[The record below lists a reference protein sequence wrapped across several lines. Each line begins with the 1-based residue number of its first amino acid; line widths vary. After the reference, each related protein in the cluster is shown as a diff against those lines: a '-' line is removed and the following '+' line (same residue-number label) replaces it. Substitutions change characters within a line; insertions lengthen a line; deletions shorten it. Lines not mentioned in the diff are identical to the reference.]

1 MMSDPITDL
10 ALELRMLKERRD
22 EELRSTYNR
31 SLPFADAQFDRWERA
46 KALGF
51 GDKTSIYD
59 SSCIFGDVAV
69 GKNTWIGPFT
79 ILDGSGGGLMIGDNC
94 SISAGVQIYTHDT
107 VLWAVS
113 GGVQEARKAAVKI
126 GSNSYIGAQS
136 VIVAGVTIGSRCV
149 IAANSLVNRDVPD
162 GTIVGGTP
170 ARRLGFIEGEGV
182 DARLVFDRKTGG
194 AA

>member
-1 MMSDPITDL
+1 MMSDPIADL
-10 ALELRMLKERRD
+10 ALELRLLKNRRD
-22 EELRSTYNR
+22 EELRASFNR

-59 SSCIFGDVAV
+59 SACVFGDVTV
-69 GKNTWIGPFT
+69 GMNTWIGPFT
-79 ILDGSGGGLMIGDNC
+79 VLDGSGGGLSIGDNC

-113 GGVQEARKAAVKI
+113 GGVQPAKKSAVRI
-126 GSNSYIGAQS
+126 GSNTYIGAQC
-136 VIVAGVTIGSRCV
+136 VIVAGITIGARCV

-162 GTIVGGTP
+162 GMIVGGTP
-170 ARRLGFIEGEGV
+170 ARQLGHVEGEGA
-182 DARLVFDRKTGG
+182 DAKLVFDSIADR
-194 AA
+194 AS

>member
-1 MMSDPITDL
+1 MSDPITHL
-10 ALELRMLKERRD
+10 AFELRKLKEQRD
-22 EELRSTYNR
+22 AELLATYNR

-59 SSCIFGDVAV
+59 SSFIFGDVKV
-69 GKNTWIGPFT
+69 GFETWIGPFT
-79 ILDGSGGGLMIGDNC
+79 LLDGSGGGLVIGDHC
-94 SISAGVQIYTHDT
+94 SISAGVHIYTHDT

-113 GGVQEARKAAVKI
+113 GGVQTARKSAVKI
-126 GSNSYIGAQS
+126 GSNTYIGAQS
-136 VIVAGVTIGSRCV
+136 VIVAGVTIGERCV

-170 ARRLGFIEGEGV
+170 ARRLGHVEGEGA
-182 DARLVFDRKTGG
+182 DARLVFSRQGDR
-194 AA
+194 A

>member
-1 MMSDPITDL
+1 MSEPITDL
-10 ALELRMLKERRD
+10 ALELQRLKAQRD
-22 EELRSTYNR
+22 AELRATFNR

-59 SSCIFGDVAV
+59 SSCIFGDVTV
-69 GKNTWIGPFT
+69 GSNTWIGPFT
-79 ILDGSGGGLMIGDNC
+79 ILDGSGGGLSIGDNC
-94 SISAGVQIYTHDT
+94 SISAGVHVYTHDT

-113 GGVQEARKAAVKI
+113 GGVQAAKKSAVKI
-126 GSNSYIGAQS
+126 GLNTYIGAQS
-136 VIVAGVTIGSRCV
+136 VIVAGVTIGERCV

-170 ARRLGFIEGEGV
+170 AKKLGHVEGRGV
-182 DARLVFDRKTGG
+182 DARLVFDSKTG
-194 AA
+194 AAS

>member
-1 MMSDPITDL
+1 VSGEIDVL
-10 ALELRMLKERRD
+10 AKALRELKEHRD
-22 EELRSTYNR
+22 QELRSSFNR

-59 SSCIFGDVAV
+59 SSVVMGDVAV
-69 GKNTWIGPFT
+69 GYETWIGPYT
-79 ILDGSGGGLMIGDNC
+79 MLDGSGGGLVIGDHC
-94 SISAGVQIYTHDT
+94 SISTGVHIYTHDT

-113 GGVQEARKAAVKI
+113 GGVQPARKGAVKI
-126 GSNSYIGAQS
+126 GSNTYIGAQS
-136 VIVAGVTIGSRCV
+136 VIIAGVTIGERCV

-170 ARRLGFIEGEGV
+170 ARRLGRVEGEGAN
-182 DARLVFDRKTGG
+182 ARLAYDGRE
-194 AA
+194 